1 MSNDKQSHLRR
12 ELIMGSV
19 TGSDHSNML
28 LAEIVTKNIRSAI
41 VFEEFGLDFC
51 CRGNRTLKDACAD
64 KNIDV
69 QKVVNELAKLSD
81 NNNGTHDMNDWQL
94 DILVDYIINNHHQ
107 YVRRMIPITSLH
119 ADKVASVHG
128 KNHPET
134 LQIADLFLAVREELE
149 GHMMKEERI
158 LFPQIKQMVQTQKE
172 NSQFFPPPFGT
183 IQNPIRMMEYE
194 HTSAGDAL
202 YQVRELSGNY
212 THPEDACNTFKA
224 LYSELKEF
232 EEDLHKHIHLENNIL
247 FPKSVELES
256 ALLGN

>member
-1 MSNDKQSHLRR
+1 MNDVKLKDATVDN
-12 ELIMGSV
+12 LIEK
-19 TGSDHSNML
+19 T
-28 LAEIVTKNIRSAI
+28 LAEIVTDNIRSAI
-41 VFEEFGLDFC
+41 VFEEYGLDFC
-51 CRGNRTLKDACAD
+51 CKGNRGLKNACAE
-64 KNIDV
+64 KNIDL
-69 QKVVNELAKLSD
+69 QKVVNELTNLSH
-81 NNNGTHDMNDWQL
+81 NGNGKENPDDWQL
-94 DILVDYIINNHHQ
+94 DFLVDYIINNHHQ
-107 YVRRMIPITSLH
+107 YVRRMIPVISLH

-134 LQIADLFLAVREELE
+134 LRIADLFLAVREELE
-149 GHMMKEERI
+149 MHMMKEERI

-202 YQVRELSGNY
+202 YQIRELSSNY

-247 FPKSVELES
+247 FPKSITLEAELVGKGE
-256 ALLGN
+256 

>member
-1 MSNDKQSHLRR
+1 MN
-12 ELIMGSV
+12 ELTNIESTV
-19 TGSDHSNML
+19 SDL
-28 LAEIVTKNIRSAI
+28 IEKTLAEIVTDNIRSAI
-41 VFEEFGLDFC
+41 VFEEYGLDFC
-51 CRGNRTLKDACAD
+51 CKGNRGLKDACAD

-69 QKVVNELAKLSD
+69 QKVVDELTNLFR
-81 NNNGTHDMNDWQL
+81 NGNSKENSNDWQL
-94 DILVDYIINNHHQ
+94 DFLVDYIINNHHQ
-107 YVRRMIPITSLH
+107 YVRRMIPVITLH

-134 LQIADLFLAVREELE
+134 LRIADLFLAVREELE

-158 LFPQIKQMVQTQKE
+158 LFPQIKQMVMTQKE

-202 YQVRELSGNY
+202 YQIRELSNNY
-212 THPEDACNTFKA
+212 THPDDACNTFKA

-247 FPKSVELES
+247 FPKSITLES
-256 ALLGN
+256 ELITNQN